1 MNIRRFCSRKVLLAA
16 VAGVTVFGGAYG
28 LAASLGLTTD
38 TLGSAETVV
47 AACQAGAMNVT
58 YTPSYSS
65 ALPGYNVT
73 AMTITGLQS
82 GCYSKNYR
90 VTVSGAASAS
100 LAEVT
105 GTAPTSGTTIALT
118 VSASAASITGVA
130 VVFEG

>member
-1 MNIRRFCSRKVLLAA
+1 MNIRRFGSRKVLLAS
-16 VAGVTVFGGAYG
+16 VVGVTVFGGTYG

-38 TLGSAETVV
+38 TLGAAQTVV
-47 AACQAGAMNVT
+47 AACQAGTMNVT

-73 AMTITGLQS
+73 AMTVAGLQA
-82 GCYSKNYR
+82 GCYSKSYR
-90 VTVSGAASAS
+90 VTVSGAAGAS

-118 VSASAASITGVA
+118 VTASAASITGVA